1 MHNHATMSAI
11 KNYIHSLK
19 SLTVEDLLQTP
30 INQFALENLSEHDWD
45 LIIGA
50 IHDSLTRFQQ
60 QKKEAAAS
68 HYKDLYER
76 LLFARITADSFPQ
89 DQ

>member
-1 MHNHATMSAI
+1 MSAI

-19 SLTVEDLLQTP
+19 TLTVEDLLNSP

-60 QKKEAAAS
+60 QNKEAAAS

-76 LLFARITADSFPQ
+76 LLFARITANSLPQ

>member
-1 MHNHATMSAI
+1 MNKDATMSAI

-19 SLTVEDLLQTP
+19 PLTVEDLLQSP

-50 IHDSLTRFQQ
+50 IHASLTRFQQ
-60 QKKEAAAS
+60 EKKEAAAS

-76 LLFARITADSFPQ
+76 LLFAKITANSLPQ